1 MKKVTL
7 QATTIKRE
15 AGTNVTTITSD
26 STVLS

>member
-7 QATTIKRE
+7 QATIKRE

>member
-7 QATTIKRE
+7 HTTTIRRE

-26 STVLS
+26 STVIS

>member
-7 QATTIKRE
+7 QTTIRRE

-26 STVLS
+26 STVIS

>member
-15 AGTNVTTITSD
+15 AGTNVTITSD